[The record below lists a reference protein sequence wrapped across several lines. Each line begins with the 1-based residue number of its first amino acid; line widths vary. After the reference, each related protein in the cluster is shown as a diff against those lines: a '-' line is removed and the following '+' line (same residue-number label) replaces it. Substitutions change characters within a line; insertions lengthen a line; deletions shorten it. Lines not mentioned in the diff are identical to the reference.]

1 VTKLKVCREWGEQ
14 LDIGAVDVDGSRVRK
29 GVGRLI
35 NEFQK
40 AFALRDQGN
49 RTKEDVVA
57 VCPELLV
64 LLPVLRPDA
73 GGYVR
78 RRSRCCSFPD
88 AC

>member
-40 AFALRDQGN
+40 AFAFRDQGN
-49 RTKEDVVA
+49 RTKEDVVTCRCMPRITRPTA
-57 VCPELLV
+57 GVKTRRWRLREAPLKV
-64 LLPVLRPDA
+64 L
-73 GGYVR
+73 
-78 RRSRCCSFPD
+78 
-88 AC
+88 